1 MKPKTQKILLDIQLS
16 LSLIGNA
23 LTVLQ
28 YAYGQIQLNGYIL
41 SLSLI
46 STALYTA
53 IIQFAWMKDCKN
65 YTKAYLIIN
74 IISVA
79 LPILAGIIIQE
90 NIYTDF
96 EYVITGGSFNAF
108 GMPVKVSL
116 IESVIGLINSFALL
130 VFAFN
135 IIKYFI
141 NQKKSNK

>member
-1 MKPKTQKILLDIQLS
+1 MKSKVQKILLNIQLS
-16 LSLIGNA
+16 LTLIGNA
-23 LTVLQ
+23 LTVLL
-28 YAYGQIQLNGYIL
+28 YVYGSIQLNGDIL

-46 STALYTA
+46 STAIYTA
-53 IIQFAWMKDCKN
+53 IIQFYWMKDCKN

-90 NIYTDF
+90 NIYTAF
-96 EYVITGGSFNAF
+96 EFVLTGGNFNAF
-108 GMPVKVSL
+108 GIPVKVSL
-116 IESVIGLINSFALL
+116 IESVIGFINSFALL
-130 VFAFN
+130 IFVIN